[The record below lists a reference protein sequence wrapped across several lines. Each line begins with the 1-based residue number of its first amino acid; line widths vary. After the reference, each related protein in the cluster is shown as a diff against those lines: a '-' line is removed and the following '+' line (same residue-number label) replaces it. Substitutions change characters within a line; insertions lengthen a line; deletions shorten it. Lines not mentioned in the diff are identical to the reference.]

1 MGEQT
6 QRQQIDWAAIRR
18 AYELT
23 DETIKDICQRFG
35 ITKSVFEGRW
45 RKERW
50 LSRQAANRD
59 RHSST
64 RDRLF
69 AVLERQVAKLANES
83 GETLGDKE
91 AQQLTEL
98 VKNFDKLGSTRSDV
112 PECGGPAQKKDMRDL
127 RDKLAKRLE
136 QFDRR

>member
-112 PECGGPAQKKDMRDL
+112 PEDGGPAQKKDMRDL

>member
-1 MGEQT
+1 MGEQAPPQT
-6 QRQQIDWAAIRR
+6 VDWAAVRR

-35 ITKSVFEGRW
+35 ITKGVFEGRW

-83 GETLGDKE
+83 GATLGDKE

-98 VKNFDKLGSTRSDV
+98 VKNFDKLGNSRGDV
-112 PECGGPAQKKDMRDL
+112 PDNGGPSDQKDMRDL
-127 RDKLAKRLE
+127 RDKLAKRID
-136 QFDRR
+136 QFKRR